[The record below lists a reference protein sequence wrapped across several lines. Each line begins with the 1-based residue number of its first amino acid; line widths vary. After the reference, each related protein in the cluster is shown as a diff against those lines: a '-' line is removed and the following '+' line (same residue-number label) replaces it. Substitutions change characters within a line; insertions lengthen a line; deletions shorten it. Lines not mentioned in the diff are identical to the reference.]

1 MTHFEWLE
9 LLPFPG
15 NNYLH
20 IANMLVICFVLLLS
34 SFVARRALK
43 TSEDAL
49 VPTHRFSVKAFF
61 ENFVSIITSL
71 SDLVVGVQ
79 GRVFVPFFASLFLFI
94 WLNNLLGLVPGMGAA
109 TGNINTTLALGVF
122 SFLVYNIYGFREHG
136 WAYLKQLMGPVLFLA
151 PLMFVIELISHLVR
165 PLSLGLRLYGNMV
178 GDHTVLSI
186 FLDLAP
192 VIIPVIFYFLG
203 FFVCTIQAF
212 IFTILSMV
220 YISIALSHE
229 H

>member
-1 MTHFEWLE
+1 MVHFEWLE
-9 LLPFPG
+9 LLPFVDG
-15 NNYLH
+15 RNLH
-20 IANMLVICFVLLLS
+20 IANMLLVCILLLLLTIG
-34 SFVARRALK
+34 ARRALK
-43 TSEDAL
+43 KSTDPVIPSA
-49 VPTHRFSVKAFF
+49 HFSLKAFF

-71 SDLVVGVQ
+71 SDLVVGSQ
-79 GRVFVPFFASLFLFI
+79 GRVFVPYFSSIFLFI

-109 TGNINTTLALGVF
+109 TNNVNTTLALGVF

-151 PLMFVIELISHLVR
+151 PLMFLIELISHLVR

-178 GDHTVLSI
+178 GDHTVLAI

-192 VIIPVIFYFLG
+192 IVIPVIFYFLG
-203 FFVCTIQAF
+203 FFVCTMQAF

>member
-1 MTHFEWLE
+1 MIHFEWLN
-9 LLPFPG
+9 LLPFLG
-15 NNYLH
+15 SEHLH
-20 IANMLVICFVLLLS
+20 IANKLLICFILLGLTFLS
-34 SFVARRALK
+34 RRALK
-43 TSEDAL
+43 KSENAL
-49 VPTHRFSVKAFF
+49 IPSDHFSIKAFF

-71 SDLVVGVQ
+71 SDLVVGSQ
-79 GRVFVPFFASLFLFI
+79 GRKFIPFFSTLFI
-94 WLNNLLGLVPGMGAA
+94 FIWFNNLLGLVPGMGAA
-109 TGNINTTLALGVF
+109 TSNVNTTLALGVF
-122 SFLVYNIYGFREHG
+122 SFLVYNIYGFKEHG
-136 WAYLKQLMGPVLFLA
+136 LSYLKQLMGPVLFLA

-192 VIIPVIFYFLG
+192 VVIPVAFYFLG
-203 FFVCTIQAF
+203 FFVCTMQAF

>member
-1 MTHFEWLE
+1 MMHFEWLE
-9 LLPFPG
+9 LLPFLKSD
-15 NNYLH
+15 NLH
-20 IANMLVICFVLLLS
+20 IANLLLICSVLLLLT
-34 SFVARRALK
+34 FLARQALK
-43 TSEDAL
+43 KSAEPL
-49 VPTHRFSVKAFF
+49 VPASRFSVKAFF
-61 ENFVSIITSL
+61 ENLVSIITSL
-71 SDLVVGVQ
+71 SDLVVGSQ

-94 WLNNLLGLVPGMGAA
+94 WFNNLLGLVPGMGAA
-109 TGNINTTLALGVF
+109 TGNINTTLALGFF
-122 SFLVYNIYGFREHG
+122 SFLGYNIYGFKEHG

-192 VIIPVIFYFLG
+192 IVIPVVFYFLG
-203 FFVCTIQAF
+203 FFVCTMQAF
-212 IFTILSMV
+212 IFIILSMV
-220 YISIALSHE
+220 YMSIALSHE

>member
-1 MTHFEWLE
+1 MIHFEWLS
-9 LLPFPG
+9 LLPFLRSEH
-15 NNYLH
+15 LH
-20 IANMLVICFVLLLS
+20 IANKLLICFILLGLTFLS
-34 SFVARRALK
+34 WRTLKKSENALIP
-43 TSEDAL
+43 SD
-49 VPTHRFSVKAFF
+49 RFSIKAFF

-71 SDLVVGVQ
+71 SDLVVGPQ
-79 GRVFVPFFASLFLFI
+79 GRKFIPFFSTLFI
-94 WLNNLLGLVPGMGAA
+94 FIWFNNLLGLVPGMGAA
-109 TGNINTTLALGVF
+109 TANVNTTLALGVF
-122 SFLVYNIYGFREHG
+122 SFLVYNIYGFKEHG
-136 WAYLKQLMGPVLFLA
+136 LSYLKQLMGPVLFLA
-151 PLMFVIELISHLVR
+151 PLMFVIEFISHLVR

-192 VIIPVIFYFLG
+192 IIIPVIFYFLG
-203 FFVCTIQAF
+203 LFVCTMQAF